1 MLLKLI
7 LTTLA
12 ILLVT
17 KVYSGIRVDSI
28 TTAVIAALALGLIN
42 TFLRPVVV
50 FLTLPLSM
58 LTLGLFLLVINACML
73 SLAAW
78 LVSGFYV
85 GGFWDALVA
94 SFIISV
100 VVGATER
107 HDQEQ
112 ALT

>member
-1 MLLKLI
+1 MILRLI

-17 KVYSGIRVDSI
+17 NVYSGIEVDSI
-28 TTAVIAALALGLIN
+28 TTAVIAAVVLGVIN
-42 TFLRPVVV
+42 TIVRPVVV

-58 LTLGLFLLVINACML
+58 LTLGFFLLVINAGML

-78 LVSGFYV
+78 LVNGFNV
-85 GGFWDALVA
+85 GGFWDALIA

-100 VVGATER
+100 VV
-107 HDQEQ
+107 
-112 ALT
+112 ALLSGMVKSRS

>member
-1 MLLKLI
+1 MILRLI

-17 KVYSGIRVDSI
+17 NVYGGIKVDSI
-28 TTAVIAALALGLIN
+28 TTAVIAAVVLALIN
-42 TFLRPVVV
+42 TIVRPVVV

-58 LTLGLFLLVINACML
+58 LTLGFFLLVINAFML

-78 LVSGFYV
+78 LVNGFEV
-85 GGFWDALVA
+85 GGFWDALIA

-100 VVGATER
+100 VV
-107 HDQEQ
+107 
-112 ALT
+112 ALLSGMIKSKS

>member
-1 MLLKLI
+1 MILRLI

-17 KVYSGIRVDSI
+17 NVYSGIQVDSV
-28 TTAVIAALALGLIN
+28 TTAVIAAVVLALIN
-42 TFLRPVVV
+42 TIVRPVIVL
-50 FLTLPLSM
+50 LTLPISM

-78 LVSGFYV
+78 LVNGFDV
-85 GGFWDALVA
+85 GGFWDALIA

-100 VVGATER
+100 VV
-107 HDQEQ
+107 
-112 ALT
+112 ALLNGLIKSRS

>member
-1 MLLKLI
+1 MILRLI

-17 KVYSGIRVDSI
+17 NVYSGIEVDSI
-28 TTAVIAALALGLIN
+28 TTAVIAAVVLGLIN
-42 TFLRPVVV
+42 TIVRPVVV

-58 LTLGLFLLVINACML
+58 LTLGFFLLVINAGML

-78 LVSGFYV
+78 LVNGFNV
-85 GGFWDALVA
+85 GGFWDALIA

-100 VVGATER
+100 VV
-107 HDQEQ
+107 
-112 ALT
+112 ALLSGMVKSRS